1 MAKVKILLEPGE
13 SQEEAHDALVK
24 ALTAH
29 EQGEIHTDTFL
40 DPVMEEASNHMK
52 DSYRDINREMLAE
65 IEEVLDREG
74 V

>member
-13 SQEEAHDALVK
+13 SQEQAQDALVK

-29 EQGEIHTDTFL
+29 ENGDVHGDTFM
-40 DPVMEEASNHMK
+40 DPVMEAAADGMK
-52 DSYRDINREMLAE
+52 KKYQEMNREMMAE

-74 V
+74 L